1 MENVEKCLVQKYQFP
16 HLSGEVERKNIEYN
30 VLFWNNQ
37 LFGSANEN
45 NVAFWTQLWTQSP
58 PIDPQVQRKRGNNS
72 YATSSLIKTNVG
84 EWKVG

>member
-16 HLSGEVERKNIEYN
+16 HLSGEVERNNIEYN

-45 NVAFWTQLWTQSP
+45 NVASWTRLWTQSL
-58 PIDPQVQRKRGNNS
+58 PIDPQFQRKRGNNLH
-72 YATSSLIKTNVG
+72 YLLPVLNLCR
-84 EWKVG
+84 

>member
-45 NVAFWTQLWTQSP
+45 NVASWTRL
-58 PIDPQVQRKRGNNS
+58 
-72 YATSSLIKTNVG
+72 
-84 EWKVG
+84 